1 MGSCECSQG
10 CNALAGAKGPSG
22 GRQCLSSQGCAL
34 TCRSTGPPWA
44 GLRPRHVGRLAIF
57 VRHLSE
63 ATSVSTLVIGIIT
76 GALGV
81 AYIVY
86 GRRQTKFV
94 PLIAGVF
101 LCAYPYFIDSLVWL
115 CVVGALLLAAPF
127 VIDF

>member
-1 MGSCECSQG
+1 MFALQKGAP
-10 CNALAGAKGPSG
+10 NLYLNPDALAASIKAAHFREASV
-22 GRQCLSSQGCAL
+22 L
-34 TCRSTGPPWA
+34 TT
-44 GLRPRHVGRLAIF
+44 F
-57 VRHLSE
+57 
-63 ATSVSTLVIGIIT
+63 VIGIIT